1 MRRFAT
7 IAPALIAAALLAPSA
22 ASARVV
28 LVATGDGAATLTDVA
43 TNQVVARIPVGGRS
57 RAAAAAPDGSRGY
70 VAAGTR
76 VLGIDL
82 TTRLPVGAANVP
94 GAPSALAVSADGLRL
109 YAARPGALDV
119 IDSAT
124 FAILASIRLP
134 RTSNPTSLAVS
145 SDGTRAAVTID
156 RRHVAILSLQRF
168 AIVKRVEVTNPGAVA
183 FAPGQDDVWV
193 SSPAA
198 RGGRLVRFGPEGQF
212 RARYG
217 VGRGVGGGGLTFSP
231 TGSRAVVGANR
242 GEHVTVIFDVARKR
256 PLARVR
262 TGDGPGFPS
271 WSQDRTRIY
280 IGDRADGT
288 VSVLSGL
295 SFKRL
300 TVQRLGARTRPAS
313 VAVQPGVAN
322 VVGTLGNDVIK
333 GTRGL
338 DRIDGLAGDDQ
349 LAGSRSNDTLLGG
362 PGNDLLTGG
371 TDDDIL
377 DGGDGDDRMFGQ
389 SGNDQM
395 IGGLGNDNAQ
405 GGTGNDKVDG
415 GDGNDFMDGGDGD
428 DTLIAGPGDEKI
440 FEAGLG
446 NDPLPDGGPGNDF
459 ISGGGGPRRPHNSG
473 DGDDTPFGGS
483 GAETSDGGTGDDTI
497 DGRP

>member
-28 LVATGDGAATLTDVA
+28 LVATGDGAATVTDVA

-82 TTRLPVGAANVP
+82 TTRLPVGAANVA
-94 GAPSALAVSADGLRL
+94 GAPSALAVSADGRRL

-119 IDSAT
+119 IDAAT
-124 FAILASIRLP
+124 FGVLASIRLP

-156 RRHVAILSLQRF
+156 RRHVAILSLERF
-168 AIVKRVEVTNPGAVA
+168 AIVRRVEVTNPGAVA

-198 RGGRLVRFGPEGQF
+198 RGGGLVRFGPEGQF

-217 VGRGVGGGGLTFSP
+217 VGRGVGGGGFTFSP
-231 TGSRAVVGANR
+231 TGRRAVVGANR
-242 GEHVTVIFDVARKR
+242 GEHVTVIFDVTRKR

-262 TGDGPGFPS
+262 TGDGPGFPA
-271 WSQDRTRIY
+271 WSPDRTRIY
-280 IGDRADGT
+280 VADRADGT

-295 SFKRL
+295 SFRRL
-300 TVQRLGARTRPAS
+300 TVQRLGGRARPQS
-313 VAVQPGVAN
+313 VAVQPGVAI
-322 VVGTLGNDVIK
+322 VIGTPGPDTIT
-333 GTRGL
+333 GTPGQ
-338 DRIDGLAGDDQ
+338 DRPDGQAGDDT
-349 LAGSRSNDTLLGG
+349 LSGRRANDVLLGG
-362 PGNDLLTGG
+362 LGNDLLTGG
-371 TDDDIL
+371 TEDDVL
-377 DGGDGDDRMFGQ
+377 DGGEGDDRLFGQ
-389 SGNDQM
+389 AGNDQM
-395 IGGLGNDNAQ
+395 A
-405 GGTGNDKVDG
+405 
-415 GDGNDFMDGGDGD
+415 
-428 DTLIAGPGDEKI
+428 
-440 FEAGLG
+440 
-446 NDPLPDGGPGNDF
+446 GGPGND
-459 ISGGGGPRRPHNSG
+459 N
-473 DGDDTPFGGS
+473 
-483 GAETSDGGTGDDTI
+483 ANAGTG
-497 DGRP
+497 

>member
-7 IAPALIAAALLAPSA
+7 VLPVLLLFALLAPA
-22 ASARVV
+22 GAHARVV
-28 LVATGDGAATLTDVA
+28 LVATGDGTATLTDVA

-57 RAAAAAPDGSRGY
+57 RAAAAAPDGARGD
-70 VAAGTR
+70 VAAGAR
-76 VLGIDL
+76 GLGIDL
-82 TTRLPVGAANVP
+82 TTRLAAGAATP
-94 GAPSALAVSADGLRL
+94 AGAPSALAVSADGLRL

-124 FAILASIRLP
+124 FAVLASIRLP

-145 SDGTRAAVTID
+145 TDGTRAAVTID
-156 RRHVAILSLQRF
+156 RRHVAILSLERF
-168 AIVKRVEVTNPGAVA
+168 AIVRRVEVTNPGAVA

-198 RGGRLVRFGPEGQF
+198 RGGGRAGVGARGRLVRFGPEGQF

-217 VGRGVGGGGLTFSP
+217 VGRGVGGGGFTFSP
-231 TGSRAVVGANR
+231 TGRRAVVGANR
-242 GEHVTVIFDVARKR
+242 GEHVTVIFDVTRKR

-262 TGDGPGFPS
+262 TGEGPGFPA

-280 IGDRADGT
+280 VGDRADGT

-300 TVQRLGARTRPAS
+300 TVQRLGGRTRPSS

-322 VVGTLGNDVIK
+322 VLGTPGNDVIK

-338 DRIDGLAGDDQ
+338 DRIDGAAGDDR

-377 DGGDGDDRMFGQ
+377 DGGDGNDQLFGQ
-389 SGNDQM
+389 SGNDQI
-395 IGGLGNDNAQ
+395 IGGLG
-405 GGTGNDKVDG
+405 
-415 GDGNDFMDGGDGD
+415 
-428 DTLIAGPGDEKI
+428 
-440 FEAGLG
+440 
-446 NDPLPDGGPGNDF
+446 
-459 ISGGGGPRRPHNSG
+459 R
-473 DGDDTPFGGS
+473 
-483 GAETSDGGTGDDTI
+483 
-497 DGRP
+497 